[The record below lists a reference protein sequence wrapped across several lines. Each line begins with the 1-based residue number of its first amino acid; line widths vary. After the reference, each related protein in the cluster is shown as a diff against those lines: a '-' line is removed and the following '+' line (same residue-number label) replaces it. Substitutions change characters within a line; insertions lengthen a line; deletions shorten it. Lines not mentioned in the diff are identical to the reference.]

1 MENQQEKH
9 YSKKEHNPLRQKELG
24 VILNA
29 VSNLHDEIAQIIEI
43 YKGSQPDC
51 TYESRPLDRI

>member
-1 MENQQEKH
+1 MENQEEKH
-9 YSKKEHNPLRQKELG
+9 HGKEEYTLLRQKELG
-24 VILNA
+24 VIFNL